1 MHTEVSITNR
11 FYKKHTIEEL
21 MTLTEAQI
29 DEKINVYLDNYIK
42 GFEARYPGQDLPNL
56 SKSLDFAR
64 NKRTN
69 ASKKPIIIRRK
80 AKWVWMN

>member
-11 FYKKHTIEEL
+11 FYKKHPIEEL

-42 GFEARYPGQDLPNL
+42 GFESRYPGQDLPNL

-80 AKWVWMN
+80 AK

>member
-1 MHTEVSITNR
+1 MHTEVSITKR
-11 FYKKHTIEEL
+11 FYGKHPIEEL

-29 DEKINVYLDNYIK
+29 DEKIDVYLDNYIK
-42 GFEARYPGQDLPNL
+42 GFEARNPGQDLPNL

-64 NKRTN
+64 NKRTG

-80 AKWVWMN
+80 AK

>member
-11 FYKKHTIEEL
+11 FYKKHPIEEL

-29 DEKINVYLDNYIK
+29 DEKIDVYLDNYIK
-42 GFEARYPGQDLPNL
+42 GFNTRNPGQDLPNL

-69 ASKKPIIIRRK
+69 ASKKPMITGRK
-80 AKWVWMN
+80 EK

>member
-11 FYKKHTIEEL
+11 FYKKHPIEEL

-29 DEKINVYLDNYIK
+29 DEKIDVYLDNYIK
-42 GFEARYPGQDLPNL
+42 GFKARYPGQDLPNL

-64 NKRTN
+64 NKRTD

-80 AKWVWMN
+80 AK